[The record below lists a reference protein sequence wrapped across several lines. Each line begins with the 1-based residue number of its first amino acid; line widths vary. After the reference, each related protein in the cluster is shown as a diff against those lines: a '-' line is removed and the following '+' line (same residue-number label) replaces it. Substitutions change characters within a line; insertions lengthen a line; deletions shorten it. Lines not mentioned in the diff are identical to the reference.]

1 MERYITVVIWL
12 LILWLGIGAWR
23 LRRKRVT
30 VGPAAA
36 AVMHEILN
44 DDRRA
49 AVDVILEERTGE
61 RDPEDRD
68 GNLPDLE
75 QQKRRLDPSKVAGTM
90 RQS

>member
-1 MERYITVVIWL
+1 MERYVSVVTWL
-12 LILWLGIGAWR
+12 LILWLVIGAWR
-23 LRRKRVT
+23 LRRRRVT
-30 VGPAAA
+30 LGPAAA

-49 AVDVILEERTGE
+49 AVEIILEERTGE

-75 QQKRRLDPSKVAGTM
+75 QPKGPGDRSK
-90 RQS
+90 